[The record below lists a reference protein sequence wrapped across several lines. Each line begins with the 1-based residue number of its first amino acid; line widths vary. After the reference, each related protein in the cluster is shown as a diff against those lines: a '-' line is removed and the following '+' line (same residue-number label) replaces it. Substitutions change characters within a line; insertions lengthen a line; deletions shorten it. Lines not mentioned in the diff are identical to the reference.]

1 MTDHPVHG
9 MLELA
14 MSQLDVALENA
25 SGEVERLSNSIAA
38 MSALAARLRGQT
50 DASVA
55 QLGAELGDE
64 AARAVLAMQFHDQL
78 AQRLTHVREGLGE
91 VSAAIATPECDWP
104 AVLERVRA
112 HYTTEDERRLFDS
125 MLGDRLR
132 ERPAPADSEHESL
145 RGSVELF

>member
-1 MTDHPVHG
+1 
-9 MLELA
+9 

-25 SGEVERLSNSIAA
+25 SGEVERLSTSIAA
-38 MSALAARLRGQT
+38 MTAFAARLRVHA

-55 QLGAELGDE
+55 KLGADLSDE

-78 AQRLTHVREGLGE
+78 AQRLVHVREGLGE
-91 VSAAIATPECDWP
+91 VSAAMAIPDCDWP

-125 MLGDRLR
+125 ILGDRLR